1 MAGSRRESQRP
12 MKRHA
17 RLERRRAALNNRLAG
32 TSEPLE
38 RLSFAVDYLRGAL
51 TLNPDPGV
59 AEEVVTR
66 LVQAADRLFAR
77 EGDGRR

>member
-1 MAGSRRESQRP
+1 MAGKRREADRP

-17 RLERRRAALNNRLAG
+17 RPERRRAALNRRLAQ

-38 RLSFAVDYLRGAL
+38 RMSFALDYLRGAL
-51 TLNPDPGV
+51 TLHPDSGV

-66 LVQAADRLFAR
+66 LIQAADRLYAR
-77 EGDGRR
+77 KEATK